1 LKWARQALAEWLPLA
16 LPALGVPCLLHVC
29 LLPAAETQHS
39 SVTASQVDS
48 AMAHGRQFRSRGQF
62 VEALH
67 SFLSAAHGAQAIGDP
82 DRQAKA
88 LLSATGCQIR
98 LFRYREALASSEA
111 AQTIGSQTG
120 DYTLLGAAAGNLAT
134 IYYQLGDFP
143 YAAEEAGHAVD
154 YLRKSWRK
162 DYLTQALLNQA
173 SIEADSGNASLAK
186 DIYREGI
193 AVAQAARLPLQEAKL
208 RDQLGISLLRANK
221 ISDADAEITAAYR
234 IYSQKQ
240 DQDGLAVINEHRAEL
255 ELKKG
260 NCEAALHSIDQAFA
274 SPSPS
279 FRTSPQFYPIHIR
292 AKILECEGS
301 SRTALAEFRRAVNA
315 ADEWRRGALPGDTT
329 NSRTV
334 AYLHDVYQDY
344 TLLAA
349 QLALK
354 DKAPELAR
362 QALEVLME
370 NRAASLREQ
379 MTRTLGRNLQL
390 PAQYFDLLSQVQ
402 ELQARTTLGKPSKA
416 DSAKLEYLRFRL
428 SDLENH
434 IDSGPGNP
442 RNPTEKIRDK
452 NSLRDI
458 QSRLG
463 ENEALLSF
471 CLGENKSF
479 LWTVTDKIVSLYELQ
494 AEEAIRA
501 KAYEFTRAVQTGQNS
516 STAARSLS
524 AQLFGKLDPAVWS
537 KPEWLIVRDG
547 ALLDSLP
554 LSALTDLSPARQG
567 APLIAFHSVRSI
579 PSESLL
585 LTPKTPGP
593 KPRFLGIG
601 DPIYNLA
608 DSRRRQK
615 LSLLQ
620 ARAASAPVTLGRLV
634 GSDQEVRAAAG
645 ASGLPD
651 SQLLLGAQA
660 SQAALRAAL
669 SSSPEIIHFA
679 VHVVS
684 PHDRPEEAALALS
697 LASDNMPELLTPEAI
712 AALRVPGSLVV
723 LSGCASEQGKFLPS
737 AGVMGLSRAWLMA
750 GASAVVVSAWPTPDD
765 SGQFFSIFYRHL
777 RAAQSGS
784 LAERAAA
791 ALSETQAD
799 MQRTTGYRSSPSF
812 WAAYSI
818 VSKE

>member
-1 LKWARQALAEWLPLA
+1 M
-16 LPALGVPCLLHVC
+16 
-29 LLPAAETQHS
+29 S
-39 SVTASQVDS
+39 ASQVD
-48 AMAHGRQFRSRGQF
+48 AAIAQGRQFRSRGQF
-62 VEALH
+62 VEALRC
-67 SFLSAAHGAQAIGDP
+67 FLSAARGAQEIGDR

-88 LLSATGCQIR
+88 LLSATKCQIF
-98 LFRYREALASSEA
+98 LFRYRDALASTEA
-111 AQTIGSQTG
+111 VRNIGSETG
-120 DYTLLGAAAGNLAT
+120 DYTVLGAATVNLAT

-143 YAAEEAGHAVD
+143 HAAEDASQAVD

-162 DYLTQALLNQA
+162 DYLAQALLNQA
-173 SIEADSGNASLAK
+173 NIEADSGNASVAK
-186 DIYREGI
+186 YIYREGI
-193 AVAQAARLPLQEAKL
+193 AVAQSARLPLQEAEL
-208 RDQLGISLLRANK
+208 RDQLGVSLLRANR
-221 ISDADAEITAAYR
+221 IADAETEITAAYR

-240 DQDGLAVINEHRAEL
+240 DQNGLAITNEHRAEL

-260 NCEAALHSIDQAFA
+260 NCEAALHSIDRAFA

-279 FRTSPQFYPIHIR
+279 FKTSPQFYPIHIR
-292 AKILECEGS
+292 AKILACEGS

-349 QLALK
+349 ELALK

-362 QALEVLME
+362 EALEVLME

-390 PAQYFDLLSQVQ
+390 PAQYFELLAQVQ
-402 ELQARTTLGKPSKA
+402 ELQARITLGKPSKA
-416 DSAKLEYLRFRL
+416 DSVKLEDLRFRL
-428 SDLENH
+428 SDFENH
-434 IDSGPGNP
+434 IDSAAGNP
-442 RNPTEKIRDK
+442 INPKEKIRDK
-452 NSLRDI
+452 NSLRNI

-479 LWTVTDKIVSLYELQ
+479 LWTVTDKRVSLHELQ

-524 AQLFGKLDPAVWS
+524 AQLFGKLDPAVWA
-537 KPEWLIVRDG
+537 KPDWLIVRDG
-547 ALLDSLP
+547 ALLDSIP

-567 APLIAFHSVRSI
+567 APLVAFHNVRSI

-585 LTPKTPGP
+585 LTSKTPEP
-593 KPRFLGIG
+593 KPRFLGIA

-615 LSLLQ
+615 LNLLQ
-620 ARAASAPVTLGRLV
+620 ARAATTPVTLGRLV
-634 GSDQEVRAAAG
+634 GSDQEVRAAAN
-645 ASGLPD
+645 ASGLSD

-660 SQAALRAAL
+660 SQASLRVAL
-669 SSSPEIIHFA
+669 SSTPEIIHFA

-697 LASDNMPELLTPEAI
+697 LASDNMPELLTPEAV

-791 ALSETQAD
+791 ALSETQAE
-799 MQRTTGYRSSPSF
+799 MQRTTGYRNSPSF